1 MYKNNKEIEF
11 TLEYGCKE
19 GMWVFFFL
27 LRGGLIDW
35 MIVEMDVKSQ
45 HDKRTSN
52 NFLVYNLLFS
62 FRES

>member
-11 TLEYGCKE
+11 TLEYACKE

-35 MIVEMDVKSQ
+35 LIDCRNGCKIST
-45 HDKRTSN
+45 R
-52 NFLVYNLLFS
+52 
-62 FRES
+62 